1 MKNRL
6 FLLILGFILTL
17 STFAQEPVKAHFDEC
32 LDLMSVVWRL
42 TGANEYNLCMA
53 EQYAKEVDIAFGSFQ
68 SHPVVQLARKYRSQS
83 GISYD
88 AVAAYGLHLTINES
102 NEIVLRDIYQEGSD
116 DSFDRWSEAQKQAFL
131 KPLNDFYRES
141 QFHNWYTKQQN
152 IYERVEEAFD
162 NINKHIDY
170 SWFSNFFGPQK
181 GSEFHVVLSL
191 LVGPH
196 NYGCSAKLKN
206 GSNILNPVIGCCR
219 IDDEDN
225 INFNENDVLPIIIH
239 EFCHHYCNPLN
250 LQYWSLMSKT
260 AQQVYQLKEDE
271 LNRAAY
277 GSSIIMMNETFVR
290 AAVIRYMKTHYPTI
304 NDVELIRNE
313 EQNGFL
319 LTQTVCNALKRYE
332 QNRNQYNTM
341 SDYMPTLSDAIN
353 HFSIRDYKK
362 TQKEYA
368 KHLASYKVNIQNGA
382 KDIASGEFVLEIT
395 FSKPMANG
403 ISLGPSHSGCGFPE
417 FKGYRWSDD
426 QKTIYITFQLQSNKQ
441 YGFRVLGTL
450 FHTLD
455 GYTAKGDTDICFSTK

>member
-17 STFAQEPVKAHFDEC
+17 PTFAQEPVKAHFDEC

-53 EQYAKEVDIAFGSFQ
+53 EQYSKEVDATFGEFRD
-68 SHPVVQLARKYRSQS
+68 HPVVQLAQKYRSQS

-152 IYERVEEAFD
+152 TYERVEEAFD

-260 AQQVYQLKEDE
+260 AQEIFLFKKDE
-271 LNRAAY
+271 LQRAAY
-277 GSSIIMMNETFVR
+277 GSALTMMNETFVR

-382 KDIASGEFVLEIT
+382 KGIRSGEFVVEIA
-395 FSKPMANG
+395 FSKPMVDG
-403 ISLGPSHSGCGFPE
+403 IALGGSQRDCGLPE

-426 QKTIYITFQLQSNKQ
+426 QKTIYITFLLKPNKT

-450 FHTLD
+450 FQTLD

>member
-17 STFAQEPVKAHFDEC
+17 PTFAQEPVKAHFDEC

-152 IYERVEEAFD
+152 TYERVEEAFD

-362 TQKEYA
+362 TQKEYT

>member
-152 IYERVEEAFD
+152 TYERVEEAFD

>member
-88 AVAAYGLHLTINES
+88 AVAAYGLHLTLNES

-152 IYERVEEAFD
+152 TYERVEEAFD

>member
-116 DSFDRWSEAQKQAFL
+116 DSFDRWSETQKQAFL

-152 IYERVEEAFD
+152 TYERVEEAFD

>member
-1 MKNRL
+1 MQCQ
-6 FLLILGFILTL
+6 T
-17 STFAQEPVKAHFDEC
+17 E
-32 LDLMSVVWRL
+32 
-42 TGANEYNLCMA
+42 
-53 EQYAKEVDIAFGSFQ
+53 
-68 SHPVVQLARKYRSQS
+68 
-83 GISYD
+83 
-88 AVAAYGLHLTINES
+88 
-102 NEIVLRDIYQEGSD
+102 
-116 DSFDRWSEAQKQAFL
+116 
-131 KPLNDFYRES
+131 
-141 QFHNWYTKQQN
+141 
-152 IYERVEEAFD
+152 
-162 NINKHIDY
+162 
-170 SWFSNFFGPQK
+170 
-181 GSEFHVVLSL
+181 
-191 LVGPH
+191 
-196 NYGCSAKLKN
+196 N